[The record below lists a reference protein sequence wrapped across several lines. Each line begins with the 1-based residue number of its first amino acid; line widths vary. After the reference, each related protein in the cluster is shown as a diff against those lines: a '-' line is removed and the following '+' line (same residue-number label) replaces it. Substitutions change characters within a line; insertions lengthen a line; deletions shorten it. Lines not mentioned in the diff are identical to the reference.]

1 MLFQGSYPSTLHHKC
16 NAVPGGL
23 LSKFTTSEKPY
34 IWSWLCDANVKKT
47 KTKKKCPMAKVFR
60 GHNIVLSKEPVGK
73 ELWEEI
79 NRKYQEHSAWGKA
92 KEILI
97 SNVTL
102 KMSSITTIYWC
113 IKIDH
118 DGNCTNQSVKVTDSD
133 STNPDVVKRDPV
145 PETQHHRNSHTN
157 SH

>member
-1 MLFQGSYPSTLHHKC
+1 MLFQGLVPKYSASQVQCCTRWATEQVYYLRKAIHMELVMWCKC
-16 NAVPGGL
+16 EN
-23 LSKFTTSEKPY
+23 
-34 IWSWLCDANVKKT
+34 
-47 KTKKKCPMAKVFR
+47 KKKCPMAKVFR